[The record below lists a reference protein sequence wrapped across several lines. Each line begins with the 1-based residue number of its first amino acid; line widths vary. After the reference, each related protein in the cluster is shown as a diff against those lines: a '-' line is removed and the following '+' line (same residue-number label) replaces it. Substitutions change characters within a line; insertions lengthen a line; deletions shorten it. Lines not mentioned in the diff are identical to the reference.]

1 MSTLA
6 ERIAALSPEQRRH
19 FERSLAREAVDV
31 SRLGIVPRAA
41 DGPAPASFAQRRL
54 WFLDRMAPGGSGYAM
69 PGAVRLRGRL
79 DAAALERALAEVVR
93 RHASLRTVFREVEGE
108 PVQVAVPAT
117 AFALPAIDLTYVYLS
132 TASARAEAE
141 RRARDEAARPF
152 DLARGPLFRAVLY
165 RVGLDEHLLAWTAHH
180 AVFDGA
186 SAGLMLG
193 EVAVLYAAF
202 AAGEAS
208 PLAEP
213 AVQYAD
219 FAAWQRERLTDDV
232 VARETAW
239 WRERLDGAPALL
251 DLPTDRPRPA
261 VQDYA
266 GASEPVRVSAAASD
280 ALRALARSE
289 GATPYM
295 ALLAA
300 FQLLLGRYAG
310 VDDIVVGSPVSG
322 RGRRELQGM
331 IGLLVDTVVVRGDL
345 SGDLPFAAFLGRVR
359 EAVLDARNHASIPF
373 EKLVEALA
381 PERSLGHNPIFQAL
395 FNFQD
400 ASGGS
405 MAFGGCTVEGVVLD
419 LGVAKFDLTLSLAD
433 SPDGMAGVLEYR
445 TDLFEPATVRRM
457 ADAFQAL
464 VEGIAADPTLP
475 LSALPLLDGETRR
488 TVLEDWSRGPSA
500 GSADETLHGLFAR
513 QAARTPD
520 AVALLHE
527 GETWT
532 YAALDRASRRVAA
545 FLRARGIGAETAVG
559 VCAGR
564 SPALA
569 AALLGTMRAGAVYL
583 PLDPASPAD
592 RLAWIARDAGAALV
606 LASAAARASVADAG
620 IEIVDLDSLVRIDGP
635 VETDHSD
642 DTDAGIHP
650 EALAYV
656 IYTSGSTGTPKGVAV
671 AHGQAARHARAV
683 AEAHGLTANDG
694 VLQFAAPSFDPSL
707 EQCFSAWAAG
717 AKVVMR
723 GEELWTAEELGRRI
737 REAGVTVA
745 NLPTRL
751 FGVWAGWL
759 AEHPAE
765 AAGLPLRVVMPG
777 GEAFGADAL
786 ASWRRAGL
794 PGVRVLNAYGPTE
807 SVVTA
812 TMHVVGD
819 DEEVHGP
826 HVPIGRPL
834 AGRRAYLLDAAIRP
848 VPAGARGELC
858 LGGVLARGYLGRPAM
873 TAERFV
879 PDPFSGEPGARLYC
893 TGDLARW
900 REVREC
906 ESAKVRER
914 APGQDSRAVA
924 PTFAL
929 SDSRTFALEFAGRVD
944 DQVKVRGF
952 RVEPGEVE
960 AVLARHTAAAEVV
973 VTVRREGGEPR
984 LVAYAE
990 PIVGLALDAEA
1001 IGAFARAHLPGYM
1014 VPADVVV
1021 LDALPRTPGGKV
1033 DRQRLPAPAAASAS
1047 APSDAPRTA
1056 VEEIVAG
1063 VWVSVLGG
1071 GTPGREDGFFARGGH
1086 SLSALQLLARLRDV
1100 LGVEVSV
1107 RALFEAPTVAG
1118 LARAVDEA
1126 RRGDAPAAPPLVA
1139 AAHEGAIPLS
1149 FAQQRLWLLQQ
1160 LEPGS
1165 AVYNLPLEME
1175 IPASLTDAEV
1185 DAALTGLVAR
1195 HAVLRTTFA
1204 AGEDGGG
1211 VQVIHPPVPFRADHA
1226 DFTGLAHDA
1235 RWTAVRSF
1243 TRDAVETAVDLA
1255 DGPVLR
1261 AVRVRLGESADRLL
1275 LVMHHAAAD
1284 GITAGILGEDLAA
1297 LLDAAAEGRDAVLP
1311 ALPVQY
1317 ADYARWQRDWLRDE
1331 VEASQAAWWKTR
1343 LAGAPPVSPLPTDRP
1358 RPVTQSYRGETRTLA
1373 LPAEVA
1379 EGVRRLSR
1387 EASGTVFMTLLAAF
1401 KVLLQRWGVGDDVV
1415 VGTHVAGRARVET
1428 ERVAGFFVNALVLR
1442 TDLSGIPAFREV
1454 VARVRETM
1462 LGALAHQD
1470 LPFERVVEALQ
1481 PRRDLSVSPLYQ
1493 LSFDL
1498 ARVETALGD
1507 GDDAAERLLEGAPT
1521 TKFDLEVTVE
1531 DRPDALRVHFGY
1543 ATDLF
1548 NGDTIERML
1557 GHYAALLAAAVED
1570 ASIAAA
1576 DLPMLGADELRLL
1589 TEEFQGPARAYRT
1602 DRTLAE
1608 LFEEQAAS
1616 TPDRIAAV
1624 HDGRSVTYAEMDRRA
1639 GVLARR
1645 LAAAGV
1651 GRGRFVGILD
1661 ERGIDFITAVV
1672 AVLKAGGAYLPIDPG
1687 YPAGRVRHMLADSGV
1702 AHLVTRGSI
1711 AQAHAE
1717 ALEAAPA
1724 LRHVV
1729 LLDDAAAWEGVE
1741 PLACYAGSPR
1751 DPAYMLYT
1759 SGSTGLPKG
1768 AVIRNDGAV
1777 NHVFA
1782 QVDVLSLGAEW
1793 AFLQSAPASS
1803 DISVWQM
1810 LGPLLVGGRSVVADA
1825 ETVSDPARLLAVL
1838 QGDGITVAELVP
1850 AVLRGLLA
1858 HVDTLPAEALALPA
1872 LGWMMATGEE
1882 VPVDLVNAWLAAY
1895 PSTPLTNAY
1904 GPTEASDDVTQLVV
1918 ERPLPDDARAVSI
1931 GRPLPNVACHVIDGR
1946 MRAAPLGAPG
1956 ELCVGGIAVGDGYH
1970 GKPGRTAGAFV
1981 PDPFSATP
1989 GATMYRTGDLA
2000 RWRPDGTLEF
2010 LGRIDGQVKVRGFRI
2025 ETGEV
2030 EAALRAHPTVR
2041 DCAVVVRDGAAG
2053 RHLAAA
2059 IVASDGDESS
2069 VDAAAL
2075 RAWLR
2080 ERLPEPMVPA
2090 AFAVMDAL
2098 PLTPAGKVDRRAL
2111 AAASFDGA
2119 AAADEFVAPR
2129 TPTET
2134 ALAAIWAE
2142 VLGMERVGVESDF
2155 FALGG
2160 HSLLAAMVATRV
2172 RAALGVPLP
2181 LRRMFEHTTIARLAA
2196 HLDQARTDA
2205 PAPAARPALA
2215 RVERSGR
2222 RVAGAADGFLKTVQ

>member
-1 MSTLA
+1 
-6 ERIAALSPEQRRH
+6 
-19 FERSLAREAVDV
+19 
-31 SRLGIVPRAA
+31 
-41 DGPAPASFAQRRL
+41 
-54 WFLDRMAPGGSGYAM
+54 
-69 PGAVRLRGRL
+69 
-79 DAAALERALAEVVR
+79 
-93 RHASLRTVFREVEGE
+93 
-108 PVQVAVPAT
+108 
-117 AFALPAIDLTYVYLS
+117 
-132 TASARAEAE
+132 
-141 RRARDEAARPF
+141 
-152 DLARGPLFRAVLY
+152 
-165 RVGLDEHLLAWTAHH
+165 
-180 AVFDGA
+180 
-186 SAGLMLG
+186 
-193 EVAVLYAAF
+193 
-202 AAGEAS
+202 
-208 PLAEP
+208 
-213 AVQYAD
+213 
-219 FAAWQRERLTDDV
+219 
-232 VARETAW
+232 
-239 WRERLDGAPALL
+239 
-251 DLPTDRPRPA
+251 
-261 VQDYA
+261 
-266 GASEPVRVSAAASD
+266 
-280 ALRALARSE
+280 
-289 GATPYM
+289 
-295 ALLAA
+295 
-300 FQLLLGRYAG
+300 
-310 VDDIVVGSPVSG
+310 
-322 RGRRELQGM
+322 
-331 IGLLVDTVVVRGDL
+331 
-345 SGDLPFAAFLGRVR
+345 
-359 EAVLDARNHASIPF
+359 
-373 EKLVEALA
+373 
-381 PERSLGHNPIFQAL
+381 
-395 FNFQD
+395 
-400 ASGGS
+400 
-405 MAFGGCTVEGVVLD
+405 
-419 LGVAKFDLTLSLAD
+419 
-433 SPDGMAGVLEYR
+433 
-445 TDLFEPATVRRM
+445 
-457 ADAFQAL
+457 
-464 VEGIAADPTLP
+464 
-475 LSALPLLDGETRR
+475 
-488 TVLEDWSRGPSA
+488 
-500 GSADETLHGLFAR
+500 
-513 QAARTPD
+513 
-520 AVALLHE
+520 
-527 GETWT
+527 
-532 YAALDRASRRVAA
+532 
-545 FLRARGIGAETAVG
+545 
-559 VCAGR
+559 
-564 SPALA
+564 
-569 AALLGTMRAGAVYL
+569 
-583 PLDPASPAD
+583 
-592 RLAWIARDAGAALV
+592 
-606 LASAAARASVADAG
+606 
-620 IEIVDLDSLVRIDGP
+620 
-635 VETDHSD
+635 
-642 DTDAGIHP
+642 
-650 EALAYV
+650 
-656 IYTSGSTGTPKGVAV
+656 
-671 AHGQAARHARAV
+671 
-683 AEAHGLTANDG
+683 
-694 VLQFAAPSFDPSL
+694 
-707 EQCFSAWAAG
+707 
-717 AKVVMR
+717 
-723 GEELWTAEELGRRI
+723 
-737 REAGVTVA
+737 
-745 NLPTRL
+745 
-751 FGVWAGWL
+751 
-759 AEHPAE
+759 
-765 AAGLPLRVVMPG
+765 
-777 GEAFGADAL
+777 
-786 ASWRRAGL
+786 
-794 PGVRVLNAYGPTE
+794 
-807 SVVTA
+807 
-812 TMHVVGD
+812 
-819 DEEVHGP
+819 
-826 HVPIGRPL
+826 
-834 AGRRAYLLDAAIRP
+834 
-848 VPAGARGELC
+848 
-858 LGGVLARGYLGRPAM
+858 
-873 TAERFV
+873 
-879 PDPFSGEPGARLYC
+879 
-893 TGDLARW
+893 
-900 REVREC
+900 
-906 ESAKVRER
+906 
-914 APGQDSRAVA
+914 
-924 PTFAL
+924 
-929 SDSRTFALEFAGRVD
+929 
-944 DQVKVRGF
+944 VKVRGF

-960 AVLARHTAAAEVV
+960 AVLARHPAAAEVAV
-973 VTVRREGGEPR
+973 AVRRDGGEPR

-990 PIVGLALDAEA
+990 PAAGAALGAEA
-1001 IGAFARAHLPGYM
+1001 LAAFARAHLPGYM

-1021 LDALPRTPGGKV
+1021 LGALPRTPGGKV
-1033 DRQRLPAPAAASAS
+1033 DRQRLPAPAAASSS
-1047 APSDAPRTA
+1047 AASDAPRTA

-1063 VWVSVLGG
+1063 VWASVLGG
-1071 GTPGREDGFFARGGH
+1071 GTPGRDDGFFARGGH

-1126 RRGDAPAAPPLVA
+1126 RRGDAPTPPPLVA
-1139 AAHEGAIPLS
+1139 AADDNHARTSALPHSRTFGSIPLS

-1165 AVYNLPLEME
+1165 AVYNLPLELE
-1175 IPASLTDAEV
+1175 IPASLSAEAV

-1211 VQVIHPPVPFRADHA
+1211 VQVIHPPKPFQADQA
-1226 DFTGLAHDA
+1226 DFTGLPHDA
-1235 RWTAVRSF
+1235 RWTAARELA
-1243 TRDAVETAVDLA
+1243 REIVETPVDLG

-1261 AVRVRLGESADRLL
+1261 AARVRLDEPADRLL

-1317 ADYARWQRDWLRDE
+1317 ADYARWQRDWLRGE
-1331 VEASQAAWWKTR
+1331 VEAAQAAWWKTR

-1358 RPVTQSYRGETRTLA
+1358 RPATQSYRGETRTLA
-1373 LPAEVA
+1373 LPADVA
-1379 EGVRRLSR
+1379 DGVRRLSR
-1387 EASGTVFMTLLAAF
+1387 ETSGTVFMTLLAAF

-1442 TDLSGIPAFREV
+1442 TDLSGTPAFAEV
-1454 VARVRETM
+1454 VTRVRETM

-1498 ARVETALGD
+1498 ARVDTPLGD
-1507 GDDAAERLLEGAPT
+1507 GDEGAEQLLQGAPT

-1531 DRPDALRVHFGY
+1531 ERPDALRVHFGY

-1548 NGDTIERML
+1548 DSDTIDRML
-1557 GHYAALLAAAVED
+1557 GHYGALLAGAVQD
-1570 ASIAAA
+1570 ASRAAA
-1576 DLPMLGADELRLL
+1576 DLPMLGADELRRL

-1602 DRTLAE
+1602 NRTLAE
-1608 LFEEQAAS
+1608 LFEEQAAA
-1616 TPDRIAAV
+1616 TPERIAAV
-1624 HDGRSVTYAEMDRRA
+1624 HDGRSVTYAELDRRA
-1639 GVLARR
+1639 GLLARR

-1729 LLDDAAAWEGVE
+1729 RLDDAAAWDVD
-1741 PLACYAGSPR
+1741 PLSGYPGRPR

-1768 AVIRNDGAV
+1768 AVIRHDGAV

-1782 QVDVLSLGAEW
+1782 QADVLGLGAEW

-1810 LGPLLVGGRSVVADA
+1810 LGPLLVGGRTVVADA

-1838 QGDGITVAELVP
+1838 RDEGITVAELVP
-1850 AVLRGLLA
+1850 AVLRALLA
-1858 HVDTLPAEALALPA
+1858 HVGTLPAEARALPA

-1918 ERPLPDDARAVSI
+1918 EHPLPADARAVSI
-1931 GRPLPNVACHVIDGR
+1931 GRPLPNVACHVVDGR

-1970 GKPGRTAGAFV
+1970 GKPGRTAAAFI

-2030 EAALRAHPTVR
+2030 EAALRAHPSVR

-2059 IVASDGDESS
+2059 IVATHGEDAS
-2069 VDAAAL
+2069 VDVAAL
-2075 RAWLR
+2075 RLWLR

-2090 AFAVMDAL
+2090 AFAVLDAL

-2119 AAADEFVAPR
+2119 AAADDFVAPR

-2181 LRRMFEHTTIARLAA
+2181 LRRMFEHTTVARLAA
-2196 HLDQARTDA
+2196 HLDTARAGA
-2205 PAPAARPALA
+2205 PAAAARPALA